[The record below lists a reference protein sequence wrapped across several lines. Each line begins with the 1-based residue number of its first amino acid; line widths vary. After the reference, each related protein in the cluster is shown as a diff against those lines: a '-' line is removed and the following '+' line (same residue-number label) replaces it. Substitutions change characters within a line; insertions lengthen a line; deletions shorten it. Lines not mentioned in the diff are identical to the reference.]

1 MAETLFDFSRPED
14 AALFES
20 INDGVMGGVSSS
32 RLVYKDGFI
41 HFQGTLSLEQGGG
54 FASVRTKIKEV
65 DLSAFEGLALRF
77 RGDGKVYQLR
87 LQTDAA
93 DVFYAAEFEALPEW
107 QTFHMPFHTFLPV
120 YRGQPVHDAPD
131 LNLARI
137 ASFGLMISGAQ
148 AEVGAFRLELA
159 SLAAYTSDERP

>member
-1 MAETLFDFSRPED
+1 MTETLFDFSRPTD

-32 RLVYKDGFI
+32 RLVYEGGFI
-41 HFQGTLSLEQGGG
+41 HFRGTLSLAQGGG

-65 DLSAFEGLALRF
+65 DLSRFEGLSLRF

-93 DVFYAAEFEALPEW
+93 DAFYAAEFEALPEW
-107 QTFHMPFHTFLPV
+107 QTLHMPFHSFLPV
-120 YRGQPVHDAPD
+120 YRGQPAENAPEI
-131 LNLARI
+131 NLARI
-137 ASFGLMISGAQ
+137 VSFGLMISGAQ
-148 AEVGAFRLELA
+148 AEAGAFGLELA